1 MRFGQHIAA
10 ARQAGELVVQP
21 RMGFDH
27 PTKMRLGLQAVRD
40 ASARVVGTITLDS
53 YTRVGDLASTV
64 QALREGKELNGYPIV
79 SHGTK
84 RTREML
90 EGIQA
95 NNFPI
100 QVRHGSPLPEHI
112 FASVLACG
120 IDATEGGPISYC
132 LPYGRTPLREA
143 ISSWRRCADLAAT
156 SAANGHVLHIETF
169 GGCMLGQMCPPSML
183 VAISVLESL
192 FFIQRGVP
200 SVSLSYAQQTS
211 FEQDVAAIRALRHLA
226 ARWLPNTDWHIV
238 LYTYMG
244 VFPRTEDGARDLLR
258 QSVHIALRGG
268 AERLIVKTVAEA
280 HRIPTIEE
288 NVQALELAAQHWR
301 NLQAE
306 DKNTG
311 YCELAHYETVL
322 SEATTLIESVLS
334 LHNDVGEHIYF
345 SACIRNRFG
354 NEAAERF
361 KSDHVRIRNPNQK
374 IALSLLKSYDIEDIS
389 EINLTALVRPFE
401 NISFSNPED
410 FRYVWRDYLKKDLQE
425 AITGN
430 VDSPI
435 KAALDVLRDVRDTLR
450 SVVEFEGLNEDS
462 LINSFRCNFSPM
474 CALLAAGPPAVR
486 IEQLLALEAAGILSI
501 VGPSVTVDLDITHDH
516 FQISSPQ
523 VPGQVH
529 EVTQLIDSRIP
540 TPSLTQSR
548 SLLLQA
554 MMKRGLIK
562 PYKHPDHKGLCDG
575 GIDVLPESF
584 EVVNI
589 KGCANS
595 RIFAIGL
602 PTELPRWFTQVGSAT
617 PGTKSRFTLDAQ
629 AVANGTLAALSQPYQ
644 SMEMLESEGVES

>member
-322 SEATTLIESVLS
+322 SEASTLIESVLS
-334 LHNDVGEHIYF
+334 LHNDVGEALRRAFAYGYLDIPFCLHRDNAGQTRSF
-345 SACIRNRFG
+345 VQTDGSLQWLRTGKLPIRIERNSNDRQQLDPHSFLKMLSTVERRFDAPHLE
-354 NEAAERF
+354 NAF
-361 KSDHVRIRNPNQK
+361 LTK
-374 IALSLLKSYDIEDIS
+374 ITS
-389 EINLTALVRPFE
+389 
-401 NISFSNPED
+401 
-410 FRYVWRDYLKKDLQE
+410 
-425 AITGN
+425 
-430 VDSPI
+430 SPVHQHQ
-435 KAALDVLRDVRDTLR
+435 AAL
-450 SVVEFEGLNEDS
+450 
-462 LINSFRCNFSPM
+462 
-474 CALLAAGPPAVR
+474 
-486 IEQLLALEAAGILSI
+486 
-501 VGPSVTVDLDITHDH
+501 
-516 FQISSPQ
+516 
-523 VPGQVH
+523 
-529 EVTQLIDSRIP
+529 
-540 TPSLTQSR
+540 
-548 SLLLQA
+548 
-554 MMKRGLIK
+554 
-562 PYKHPDHKGLCDG
+562 
-575 GIDVLPESF
+575 
-584 EVVNI
+584 
-589 KGCANS
+589 
-595 RIFAIGL
+595 
-602 PTELPRWFTQVGSAT
+602 
-617 PGTKSRFTLDAQ
+617 
-629 AVANGTLAALSQPYQ
+629 
-644 SMEMLESEGVES
+644 